1 LDLKGKTVIVTGSS
15 RGIGEAIAEAY
26 AKRGANIVLNARK
39 PIAEEKVAHLESYG
53 VTVKTLLGDV
63 SDFETAKEIVS
74 QTKEL
79 FGSVDVLVNNA
90 GITRDKLIMRMD
102 EEDFDATYQV
112 NLKGTFNMIRHALP
126 LMLKQRA
133 GSIIN
138 ISSVVGETGNTGQ
151 ANYAASKAGIIGLTK
166 SAAKEL
172 ASRNIRVNAIAPGVI
187 DTPMWGGVDA
197 LFAKYEHLAIGEK
210 KIQVGKAVPL
220 GYMGAPS
227 DIAGAVV
234 FLASDEASYI
244 TAQTLN
250 VDGGNWMS

>member
-1 LDLKGKTVIVTGSS
+1 MDLKGKTVIVTGSS

-53 VTVKTLLGDV
+53 VTVNTLLGDV

-166 SAAKEL
+166 SVAREAAT
-172 ASRNIRVNAIAPGVI
+172 RGITCNAIAPGFIETEMTDV
-187 DTPMWGGVDA
+187 
-197 LFAKYEHLAIGEK
+197 LSE
-210 KIQVGKAVPL
+210 KIQEQMLTQIPLKRFGKAEEV
-220 GYMGAPS
+220 ANT
-227 DIAGAVV
+227 AV
-234 FLASDEASYI
+234 FLSENTYI
-244 TAQTLN
+244 TGQTISVN
-250 VDGGNWMS
+250 GGMYM

>member
-1 LDLKGKTVIVTGSS
+1 MDLKGKTVIVTGSS

-39 PIAEEKVAHLESYG
+39 PIAEAKVAHLESYG

-74 QTKEL
+74 QAKEL

-166 SAAKEL
+166 SVAREAAT
-172 ASRNIRVNAIAPGVI
+172 RGITCNAIAPGFIETEMTDV
-187 DTPMWGGVDA
+187 
-197 LFAKYEHLAIGEK
+197 LSE
-210 KIQVGKAVPL
+210 KIQEQMLTQIPLKRFGKAEEV
-220 GYMGAPS
+220 ANT
-227 DIAGAVV
+227 AV
-234 FLASDEASYI
+234 FLSENTYI
-244 TAQTLN
+244 TGQTISVN
-250 VDGGNWMS
+250 GGMYM

>member
-1 LDLKGKTVIVTGSS
+1 MDLKGKTVIVTGSS

-74 QTKEL
+74 QAKEL

-166 SAAKEL
+166 SVARAAT
-172 ASRNIRVNAIAPGVI
+172 RGITCNAIAPGFIETEMTDV
-187 DTPMWGGVDA
+187 
-197 LFAKYEHLAIGEK
+197 LSE
-210 KIQVGKAVPL
+210 KIQEQMLTQIPLKRFGKAEEV
-220 GYMGAPS
+220 ANT
-227 DIAGAVV
+227 AV
-234 FLASDEASYI
+234 FLSENTYI
-244 TAQTLN
+244 TGQTISVN
-250 VDGGNWMS
+250 GGMYM

>member
-1 LDLKGKTVIVTGSS
+1 MDLKGKTVIVTGSS

-74 QTKEL
+74 QAKEL

-90 GITRDKLIMRMD
+90 GITRDKLIMRM

-166 SAAKEL
+166 SVA
-172 ASRNIRVNAIAPGVI
+172 R
-187 DTPMWGGVDA
+187 
-197 LFAKYEHLAIGEK
+197 
-210 KIQVGKAVPL
+210 
-220 GYMGAPS
+220 
-227 DIAGAVV
+227 
-234 FLASDEASYI
+234 EACDKRHY
-244 TAQTLN
+244 
-250 VDGGNWMS
+250 V